1 MYKSHKRALRR
12 VSLNDIRVTL
22 DFPPLTDIS
31 EHAVIQAAVFIE
43 DAAQVIWLKKC
54 FLTCTCHSTHKYWC
68 LEKTNRE

>member
-1 MYKSHKRALRR
+1 VIICKVLQVYSLYIQEVKSGAVRR
-12 VSLNDIRVTL
+12 VRLYNIRVTL

-54 FLTCTCHSTHKYWC
+54 F
-68 LEKTNRE
+68 